1 MTQSLVG
8 LGLEFAYAGRDVVR
22 GATVAVAPGRVTA
35 IVGPSGSGKST
46 LLWLLAGLLEP
57 KAGRIVLAESVEAAA
72 KGEPVD
78 FARARLGMVFQ
89 SSALWEHLTVEEHLG
104 LVLAGKGFDREDRR
118 RRTNETLARLRLE
131 ALRRRR
137 PGQLSGGE
145 ARRLAIARAIVAD
158 PEWLL
163 LDEPLVHLDG
173 PTRAE
178 LFATLR
184 DILAPARAGVL
195 MATHDAHEAMRL
207 AGEIVVLAGGEV
219 AQRGPPD
226 EVYRRPVNLGV
237 AQMLGPASELSG
249 EARGGVL
256 TRGGR
261 AVLENL
267 PAEMAGPQ
275 RLLLRPEDVAF
286 RPAAGGAVTV
296 RRCEFDGAAL
306 LVTLDA
312 AGEEVTARQSE
323 KIAAGEAGCLRLLTA
338 PAAKPPDDPR

>member
-35 IVGPSGSGKST
+35 LVGPSGSGKST

-72 KGEPVD
+72 AKGEPVD

-89 SSALWEHLTVEEHLG
+89 SSALWGHLTVEEHLG

-207 AGEIVVLAGGEV
+207 AGEIVVLSDGAV

-237 AQMLGPASELSG
+237 AQMLGPVSELSG
-249 EARGGVL
+249 EACGGVL
-256 TRGGR
+256 ARGGR

-296 RRCEFDGAAL
+296 RRCEFDGAAF

-323 KIAAGEAGCLRLLTA
+323 KIAAGDAGCLRLHA
-338 PAAKPPDDPR
+338 EVI

>member
-1 MTQSLVG
+1 MPRPYNFKAYETG
-8 LGLEFAYAGRDVVR
+8 LC
-22 GATVAVAPGRVTA
+22 T
-35 IVGPSGSGKST
+35 
-46 LLWLLAGLLEP
+46 
-57 KAGRIVLAESVEAAA
+57 
-72 KGEPVD
+72 PVD

-89 SSALWEHLTVEEHLG
+89 SSALWGHLTVEEHLG

-207 AGEIVVLAGGEV
+207 AGEIVVLSDGAV
-219 AQRGPPD
+219 AQCGPPD

-237 AQMLGPASELSG
+237 ARMLGPVSELSG
-249 EARGGVL
+249 EACGGVL
-256 TRGGR
+256 ARGGR
-261 AVLENL
+261 VVLENL

-296 RRCEFDGAAL
+296 RRCEFDGAAF

-312 AGEEVTARQSE
+312 AGEEVAARQSE
-323 KIAAGEAGCLRLLTA
+323 KLAAGDTGCLRLLTA
-338 PAAKPPDDPR
+338 PAAPAPAVPAAAAPAGRTAAPPGK